1 MVQFA
6 GAASRTVVLP
16 AESIAAEK
24 TTPPPM
30 PVSPTE
36 QSPPAEH
43 DWGTIVVVVVAANV
57 VVVAGTQGEFASL
70 KRRMG
75 RTCARS
81 FGAKPMG
88 ISLPFAPI
96 PH

>member
-1 MVQFA
+1 MVQVA
-6 GAASRTVVLP
+6 GAASRTAVLP
-16 AESIAAEK
+16 AESIATEK
-24 TTPPPM
+24 TMPPPM

-81 FGAKPMG
+81 FGPLEMRL
-88 ISLPFAPI
+88 SLPFAAI